1 LDKRINWRKWDKFNK
16 KKALAQY
23 LLILNKNEVDN
34 FFENLEKAVSRF
46 IISITVLPLHGIS
59 STLKSVEKAIDFI
72 ENYRIKKG
80 NLSVLKY
87 EIIVRYNN
95 DDKVEGI
102 FNTKESAVE
111 FLESYATPK
120 SKTR

>member
-1 LDKRINWRKWDKFNK
+1 MD
-16 KKALAQY
+16 
-23 LLILNKNEVDN
+23 

>member
-1 LDKRINWRKWDKFNK
+1 MDKRINWRKWDKFNK